1 MRNKMVTQLDRPDV
15 YKALADATRRT
26 ILVELAPGELSVNA
40 IVGRFEVS
48 RPAISKHLRTLRE
61 ADLVRETR
69 RGKNRYYRL
78 NVEPLREV
86 DDYLETYR
94 AMWQSKLHNLKRHLE
109 SEKGEAQ

>member
-1 MRNKMVTQLDRPDV
+1 M
-15 YKALADATRRT
+15 
-26 ILVELAPGELSVNA
+26 
-40 IVGRFEVS
+40 GRFDVS

-86 DDYLETYR
+86 DEYLETYR
-94 AMWQSKLHNLKRHLE
+94 SMWQSKLQILKRHLE
-109 SEKGEAQ
+109 SETGGAQ